1 MSHNP
6 EPKQLYRATLL
17 STEGEAIDGVTFT
30 AIEDAGVLVADG
42 VIVETGD
49 FEAVAARHPE
59 ADLIDRSGS
68 YLLPGFIDTHVH
80 LPQLAVIGSMGL
92 TLLDWL
98 EQRTFPEELL
108 FADADYARRASR
120 QLMHN
125 LIRNGTTSALVFGA
139 HQKQAM
145 EQFFEAAAQSGLR
158 VAAGLVLGDR
168 NLPEGLTTS
177 PERAYEETVGL
188 AQRWH
193 GQGRLRYAVT
203 PRFSVS
209 ASEGLLEASGA
220 AFRSAADL
228 LFTTHLNEMPAEI
241 EVVRDS
247 FPGYSDY
254 LDTYGRHGLVSQR
267 SLFAHNVH
275 PTGGELERLA
285 AAGSSVCHC
294 PSSNLFLGS
303 GLFPLAAH
311 VAAGVK
317 VALGTDVGAGT
328 SYSVLNE
335 ALGAH
340 LHQMNRPEGLR
351 LEAAQLLWLATR
363 AGAHALCL
371 PASGSL
377 RRGMNFDAVFL
388 TATPGSTLAGRL
400 QRARDLNDVLASLI
414 TLARE
419 ESVRDVFVQ
428 GEQLLRDGQPDS
440 RMMA

>member
-1 MSHNP
+1 MSQNP
-6 EPKQLYRATLL
+6 EQTRLYRATLL
-17 STEGEAIDGVTFT
+17 STDGDDINGVALT

-42 VIVETGD
+42 VIRETGD
-49 FEAVAARHPE
+49 YGSVAARHPE
-59 ADLIDRSGS
+59 AQLIDRSGS
-68 YLLPGFIDTHVH
+68 YMLPGFVDTHVH
-80 LPQLAVIGSMGL
+80 LPQLAVIGSLGL

-98 EQRTFPEELL
+98 KQRTFPEELM
-108 FADADYARRASR
+108 FADADYARGASR

-139 HQKQAM
+139 HQKLAM
-145 EQFFEAAAQSGLR
+145 EQFFEVAGQSGLR
-158 VAAGLVLGDR
+158 IAAGLVLGDR

-177 PERAYEETVGL
+177 PERAFEESGEL

-193 GQGRLRYAVT
+193 GHGRLRYAVT

-220 AFRSAADL
+220 AFQTAADL

-241 EVVRDS
+241 EVVRDA

-254 LDTYGRHGLVSQR
+254 LDTYGRHGLVSPR

-275 PTGGELERLA
+275 PTGNELGRLA

-303 GLFPLAAH
+303 GLFPLEAH
-311 VAAGVK
+311 VAAGVR

-328 SYSVLNE
+328 GYSVLNE
-335 ALGAH
+335 ALHAH
-340 LHQMNRPEGLR
+340 LHQMNRTDGLR

-363 AGAHALCL
+363 AGAHALGL
-371 PASGSL
+371 PDSGSL
-377 RRGMNFDAVFL
+377 RRGMSFDAVFL
-388 TATPGSTLAGRL
+388 TAAPGSTLAGRL
-400 QRARDLNDVLASLI
+400 QRARDLKDVLASLI

-428 GEQLLRDGQPDS
+428 GEQLLRDGQLD